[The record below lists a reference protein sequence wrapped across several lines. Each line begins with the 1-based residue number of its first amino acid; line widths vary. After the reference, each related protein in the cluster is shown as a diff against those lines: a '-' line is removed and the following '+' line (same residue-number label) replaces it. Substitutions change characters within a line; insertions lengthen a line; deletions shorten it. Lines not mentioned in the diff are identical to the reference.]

1 MNFHFRESETEVL
14 KEQIDKLNTAIQRE
28 EEKARDLEIK
38 AKWVLAYKATVTWYI
53 GSPIRRSK

>member
-1 MNFHFRESETEVL
+1 MNFLFRESETEVL

-38 AKWVLAYKATVTWYI
+38 AK
-53 GSPIRRSK
+53 